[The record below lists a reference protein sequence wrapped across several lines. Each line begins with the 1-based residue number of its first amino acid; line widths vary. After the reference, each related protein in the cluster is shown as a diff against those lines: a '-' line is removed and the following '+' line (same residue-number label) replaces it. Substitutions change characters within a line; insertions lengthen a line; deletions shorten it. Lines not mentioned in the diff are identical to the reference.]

1 MLRFGIINT
10 VFKEGANMWKWIRE
24 HIFVKDMF
32 LYIFIGAAIF
42 YIPAWV
48 ALIVG
53 VITNNDLLITFS
65 ATYVL
70 VWMGPF
76 TPTVPAIL
84 AIAIFIK
91 EVIKRKK

>member
-1 MLRFGIINT
+1 
-10 VFKEGANMWKWIRE
+10 MWKWIRE
-24 HIFVKDMF
+24 NIFVKDMF
-32 LYIFIGAAIF
+32 LYIFIGAVIF

-53 VITNNDLLITFS
+53 IVLNEELYILFS
-65 ATYVL
+65 ATYVFA
-70 VWMGPF
+70 WMGPF

-91 EVIKRKK
+91 ELIKEKNRVRSVTYETVFRFT

>member
-10 VFKEGANMWKWIRE
+10 VFKDGDIMWKWIKE
-24 HIFVKDMF
+24 NIFVKDMF
-32 LYIFIGAAIF
+32 LYVLIGAIIF

-53 VITNNDLLITFS
+53 VILNEDLLITFS

-84 AIAIFIK
+84 AIAIFLK